1 VDTHPV
7 VDVTWHDALAYCK
20 WLTETLEAWEET
32 PEPLAT
38 LLREKSWVVTLPSEA
53 EWEKAARS
61 SDGRRYPWGEDPD
74 PNRANYDETGI
85 DATSAVGC
93 FPGGKSPYGVEDLS
107 GNVWEWTR
115 SLWGKNLVKPDFGYP
130 YDPDDGREDLDAGD
144 EVRRVVRG
152 GAFGNDTGFVR
163 CASRYNF
170 NPDIRGR
177 LYGFRVVVSP
187 SSRTK

>member
-1 VDTHPV
+1 V
-7 VDVTWHDALAYCK
+7 VKVTWHDALAYCK

-85 DATSAVGC
+85 DTTSAVGC
-93 FPGGKSPYGVEDLS
+93 FPGGKSPYGIEDLS

-115 SLWGKNLVKPDFGYP
+115 SHWKGYP
-130 YDPDDGREDLDAGD
+130 YNPADGRENLDAGND
-144 EVRRVVRG
+144 IRRVLRG
-152 GAFGNDTGFVR
+152 GAFYLSTWLVR
-163 CASRYNF
+163 CASRDFITPGNRYWS
-170 NPDIRGR
+170 
-177 LYGFRVVVSP
+177 LGFRVVVS
-187 SSRTK
+187 SFSRTE